1 MLQIVIYNKLIFWEE
16 YTPLPRPSH
25 HRLIIAKILLSG
37 QHLPPIIVITIVV
50 IVIIITVI
58 RSSSPFASSLLL
70 HGIIALV
77 NQTTKHQQFK
87 LNDYPFRQNHQN
99 HQPPSR
105 DALSLQQLVQSAD
118 GAEGK
123 QDNQAECK
131 QIQPNLPRSEVIC
144 VSFRALLV

>member
-1 MLQIVIYNKLIFWEE
+1 MSNRTFLLYIDRLSNL
-16 YTPLPRPSH
+16 PLDSPRLSPHRCNDCQHSAFNINH
-25 HRLIIAKILLSG
+25 HF
-37 QHLPPIIVITIVV
+37 PPIIVILIIV

-58 RSSSPFASSLLL
+58 RSSSPHASSLLL
-70 HGIIALV
+70 HA
-77 NQTTKHQQFK
+77 TCKS
-87 LNDYPFRQNHQN
+87 NHQTSAV
-99 HQPPSR
+99 QIERLSFSSKSSKPR
-105 DALSLQQLVQSAD
+105 DALSPHQLVQSAD